1 MLLVVE
7 ICVLSRIH
15 IFGAIAIVVAVAIAA
30 GNDGGGEV
38 MNLLGEKEVTSRGI
52 PQANSIFKSHF
63 FPLWANSERVKFC
76 YRFSSLLEI
85 SQAHRVQIHTAVHE
99 VY

>member
-1 MLLVVE
+1 MLLGVE

-15 IFGAIAIVVAVAIAA
+15 IFGAIAIGVAVAIAA

-63 FPLWANSERVKFC
+63 SPFGQTLKE
-76 YRFSSLLEI
+76 SSFVIDL
-85 SQAHRVQIHTAVHE
+85 VP
-99 VY
+99 Y